1 MRVDGLG
8 FFNSPITCVFEIGLL
23 VLFKTVEPFGGNFTK
38 SPNKGAFYMRGNNKP
53 LSVRLSVWL
62 SLAFLLAIMLSG
74 SALAQVLYG
83 SIVGNVKD
91 NNGAV
96 VSGATVRITNKQT
109 NQSREVVTTSDG
121 SFNFPTVQTGRYE
134 VTVSKTGFKT
144 FSRENVEVT
153 LNNVTRTDVP
163 LEIGQVTE
171 TISVTADATL
181 LQTDRAEVR
190 AELTSQTLLNV
201 PIPPGRNY
209 QQLLRSLPGINPPE
223 NAHSVPTNPSRALQ
237 YNVNGTNR
245 SSNNVRIDGAS
256 QYNLFLPH
264 VTAYVPALESIET
277 VNVVTNNFDAE
288 QGLAG
293 GAAIN
298 VQIKSG
304 TNQLH
309 GSAFEYHDN
318 NLTKARPWNL
328 TPVNGVP
335 QDKPKRVYNQFGGT
349 LGGPIIKDK
358 LFYFASFEGT
368 NDRQL
373 GARLLTLPTA
383 EMRNG
388 DLSGGGLAI
397 YDPATGNSIGQNR
410 TAFAGG
416 IIPSNRIDPIAK
428 LILKDLPLPNRPG
441 FTNNYYATA
450 PYSFDRKTLDTK
462 VNYNPSEKF
471 TTYGRFSFL
480 TYKQLNPGALGPLDG
495 VGTAPQGGNTGVG
508 SGETY
513 GVTVAGVYTVNT
525 NFIIDANVGYTK
537 QGTSSEQGFLDQKIG
552 LDVLKIPG
560 TNGSRDFENGWPR
573 FAISGFA
580 NLGVQDAFMPYTRND
595 PQWVYVTN
603 FNWTR
608 RNHNIRFGMDIA
620 RQTLNHLQ
628 AEWNGGGTAEPGSG
642 GFVFGQGPTQ
652 LCNTPN
658 SAGTACSSFQQG
670 NQFNSFATFLLGY
683 YTSAGRTYLVEP
695 PIIFKSRAYSFYV
708 RDGWQVNQKLTL
720 TIGTRWEYYPMPQ
733 REDRGIER
741 YDFATNTMKVC
752 GVGDVPKDCGV
763 KLSKKLFSPRLGI
776 AWRISD
782 SFVLRTGY
790 GITYDPISLARTFR
804 TNYPMLL
811 AFNVVAPN
819 SAASAGLLKDG
830 IPPTPLVPITNGT
843 VSVPGSVNVLTL
855 GDSFKRPYIQSW
867 NLVLEKNIG
876 WGFTASAG
884 YIATRT
890 VGQSGQINM
899 NAGLVG
905 GGTASQPLNK
915 QFGRVASTNLQ
926 NGIAN
931 SHYDS
936 LQTNLKRR
944 FSNGLQLQASY
955 TWSKGIGLAGLGADN
970 DGALAINEPNF
981 RYLNRGIL
989 SINIPHNF
997 QFSGGWELPFGKG
1010 KRWVNDNKIGSAL
1023 AGGWQLSWLYGAF
1036 TGYPFS
1042 VSASGTSLNAPG
1054 SSQRADQVK
1063 SEVKK
1068 LGGIGAGNPYYD
1080 PYAFAPVTTARFG
1093 TVGFNTLTSPGT
1105 SNLDLGLFREFRITE
1120 GVKLQFRV
1128 EAFNATNTPHFAA
1141 PGGNASSPSRDSAGN
1156 ILLDANGRPRLNG
1169 FMEVTNTRSFGR
1181 EGIDERVFRFG
1192 LRLGF

>member
-1 MRVDGLG
+1 MK
-8 FFNSPITCVFEIGLL
+8 F
-23 VLFKTVEPFGGNFTK
+23 
-38 SPNKGAFYMRGNNKP
+38 
-53 LSVRLSVWL
+53 RLSFQWLSRAGL
-62 SLAFLLAIMLSG
+62 SLAALMAAALL
-74 SALAQVLYG
+74 SASANAQVLYG
-83 SIVGNVKD
+83 SMVGNVVD
-91 NNGAV
+91 NNGAAV
-96 VSGATVRITNKQT
+96 PSATVRITNKAT
-109 NQSREVVTTSDG
+109 NQSRETVTG
-121 SFNFPTVQTGRYE
+121 SEGTYNFSTVQTGFYDIS
-134 VTVSKTGFKT
+134 VSKNGFKT
-144 FSRENVEVT
+144 FTRSNVEVT
-153 LNNVTRTDVP
+153 LNNITRSDIS
-163 LEIGQVTE
+163 LEVGQVSE
-171 TISVTADATL
+171 TVSVTADAVL

-190 AELTSQTLLNV
+190 SELTSQTLLNL

-209 QQLLRSLPGINPPE
+209 QQLLRALPGINPPT
-223 NAHSVPTNPSRALQ
+223 NAHSIPTNPSRALQ
-237 YNVNGTNR
+237 YNVNGTTS

-304 TNQLH
+304 TNQIR

-318 NLTKARPWNL
+318 HLTKARPWNL
-328 TPVNGVP
+328 TPINGVP
-335 QDKPKRVYNQFGGT
+335 QDKPKRVFNQFGGT

-358 LFYFASFEGT
+358 LFYFGSFEGT

-373 GARLLTLPTA
+373 GNRLLTLPTA
-383 EMRNG
+383 EMRTGN
-388 DLSGGGLAI
+388 LSGGLGI
-397 YDPATGNSIGQNR
+397 FDPATGDSIGRNR
-410 TAFAGG
+410 TQFAGG
-416 IIPSNRIDPIAK
+416 IIPSNRIDPIAQ

-441 FTNNYYATA
+441 FQNNYYATGSYA
-450 PYSFDRKTLDTK
+450 FDRKTIDAK
-462 VNYNPSEKF
+462 VNYNVNEKL

-495 VGTAPQGGNTGVG
+495 VGVAPQGGNTGVG

-513 GVTVAGVYTVNT
+513 GMTVAGVYTVNT

-537 QGTSSEQGFLDQKIG
+537 QGTSSEQGFLDKKIG

-560 TNGSRDFENGWPR
+560 TNGTRDFENGWPR

-580 NLGVQDAFMPYTRND
+580 NLGVQDNFMPYTRND

-603 FNWTR
+603 FNWTK

-642 GFVFGQGPTQ
+642 GFQFGGGPTQ
-652 LCNTPN
+652 LCTAAN
-658 SAGTACSSFQQG
+658 SAGTACSTFQQG
-670 NQFNSFATFLLGY
+670 NQFNAFATFLLGY
-683 YTSAGRTYLVEP
+683 YTSAGRTFLVEP
-695 PIIFKSRAYSFYV
+695 PIIFKSQAYSFYI

-720 TIGTRWEYYPMPQ
+720 TYGTRYEYYPMPQ
-733 REDRGIER
+733 REGRGIER
-741 YDFATNTMKVC
+741 YDVNTNTMLVC

-763 KLSKKLFSPRLGI
+763 KLSKKLFSPRIGI
-776 AWRISD
+776 AYRFSD

-790 GITYDPISLARTFR
+790 GLTYDPISLARTFR

-819 SAASAGLLKDG
+819 TASPAGLLKNG
-830 IPPTPLVPITNGT
+830 IPATPLVPITNGRVT
-843 VSVPGSVNVLTL
+843 VPGTVNVLTL
-855 GDSFKRPYIQSW
+855 GDEFKRPYIQSW

-876 WGFTASAG
+876 WGFVANAG

-890 VGQSGQINM
+890 VGQSGQINL

-905 GGTASQPLNK
+905 GGTASQPLNQK
-915 QFGRVASTNLQ
+915 FGRVASTNLQ
-926 NGIAN
+926 NGMAN

-936 LQTNLKRR
+936 MQANLKRR

-955 TWSKGIGLAGLGADN
+955 TWSKAIGLAGLGGDN
-970 DGALAINEPNF
+970 DGALAIHEPNF
-981 RYLNRGIL
+981 RHLNRGIL
-989 SINIPHNF
+989 GINIPHNL
-997 QFSGGWELPFGKG
+997 QFSGAWELPFGKG
-1010 KRWVNDNKIGSAL
+1010 KRWLSGNAVASAL
-1023 AGGWQLSWLYGAF
+1023 TGGWQLSWLYGAF

-1042 VSASGTSLNAPG
+1042 VTSSGTSLNAPG
-1054 SSQRADQVK
+1054 STQRADQVK

-1068 LGGIGAGNPYYD
+1068 VGGIGVGTPFYD
-1080 PYAFAPVTTARFG
+1080 PTAFAPVTAARFG

-1105 SNLDLGLFREFRITE
+1105 SNLDLGLFREFNITE
-1120 GVKLQFRV
+1120 GIKLQFRA

-1141 PGGNASSPSRDSAGN
+1141 PGNNVSNPARDAAGN
-1156 ILLDANGRPRLNG
+1156 ILTDPVTGLPRLNG
-1169 FMEVTNTRSFGR
+1169 FMEVTAVRSYGR

-1192 LRLGF
+1192 LRLSF

>member
-1 MRVDGLG
+1 MQNLRSG
-8 FFNSPITCVFEIGLL
+8 SR
-23 VLFKTVEPFGGNFTK
+23 K
-38 SPNKGAFYMRGNNKP
+38 
-53 LSVRLSVWL
+53 
-62 SLAFLLAIMLSG
+62 LLAQSLPLAILLTLFLAPVS
-74 SALAQVLYG
+74 LAQVLYG
-83 SIVGNVKD
+83 SIVGNASD
-91 NNGAV
+91 NSGAV
-96 VSGATVRITNKQT
+96 VAGATVKITNKAT
-109 NQSREVVTTSDG
+109 NQVRETLTNESG
-121 SFNFPTVQTGRYE
+121 GYSFTAVQTGTWE
-134 VTVSKTGFKT
+134 ITISKQGFKT
-144 FSRENVEVT
+144 VTNANVLVT
-153 LNNVTRTDVP
+153 LNNVTRADLS
-163 LEIGQVTE
+163 LEVGQVMDTV
-171 TISVTADATL
+171 TVTAEAGL

-190 AELTSQTLLNV
+190 AELTSQTLQNI

-209 QQLLRSLPGINPPE
+209 QQLLRTLPGITPPT
-223 NAHSVPTNPSRALQ
+223 NAHSTPTNPSRALQ
-237 YNVNGTNR
+237 YNVNGTNS

-318 NLTKARPWNL
+318 HLTKAKPWNL
-328 TPVNGVP
+328 TPVNGVA

-349 LGGPIIKDK
+349 LGGPIKKDK
-358 LFYFASFEGT
+358 LFYFVSFEGT

-373 GARLLTLPTA
+373 GNRLLTLPTA

-388 DLSGGGLAI
+388 DLSGGGLGI
-397 YDPATGNSIGQNR
+397 YDPATGNAIGLNR

-416 IIPSNRIDPIAK
+416 IIPASRIDPIAK

-441 FTNNYYATA
+441 FNNNYYATA
-450 PYSFDRKTLDTK
+450 PFAFDRKTLDAK
-462 VNYNPSEKF
+462 INYNVNEKL

-480 TYKQLNPGALGPLDG
+480 NYKQLNPGALGPLDG

-508 SGETY
+508 SGNTY

-525 NFIIDANVGYTK
+525 NFIIDGNVGYTK

-560 TNGSRDFENGWPR
+560 TNGARDFENGWPR

-580 NLGVQDAFMPYTRND
+580 NMGVQDAFMPYTRND

-652 LCNTPN
+652 LCITAN
-658 SAGTACSSFQQG
+658 SAGTSCSSFQQG

-683 YTSAGRTYLVEP
+683 HTSAGRTFLVEP
-695 PIIFKSRAYSFYV
+695 PIIYKSQAYSFYL
-708 RDGWQVNQKLTL
+708 RDSWQVNQKLTVS
-720 TIGTRWEYYPMPQ
+720 IGTRYEYYPMPQ
-733 REDRGIER
+733 RADRGIER
-741 YDFATNTMKVC
+741 YDFATNTMLVC
-752 GVGDVPKDCGV
+752 GVGNVPEDCGV
-763 KLSKKLFSPRLGI
+763 KMSKKLFSPRLGI
-776 AWRISD
+776 AWRIND

-790 GITYDPISLARTFR
+790 GLTYDPISLARTFR

-811 AFNVVAPN
+811 AFNIVAPN
-819 SAASAGLLKDG
+819 SAAPAGLLKDG
-830 IPPTPLVPITNGT
+830 IPPTPTVPINNGR
-843 VSVPGSVNVLTL
+843 VAVPGTVNVLTL
-855 GDSFKRPYIQSW
+855 GDSFRRPYIQSW
-867 NLVLEKNIG
+867 NLVLEKSIG

-890 VGQSGQINM
+890 VGQSGRIDI
-899 NAGLVG
+899 NAGRVG
-905 GGTASQPLNK
+905 GGVASQPLNQ
-915 QFGRVASTNLQ
+915 QFGRRATTHLQ
-926 NGIAN
+926 NGLFN

-936 LQTNLKRR
+936 LQASLKRR
-944 FSNGLQLQASY
+944 FSNGLQLQANY
-955 TWSKGIGLAGLGADN
+955 TWSKGIGMAGLGGDN
-970 DGALAINEPNF
+970 DGTLAINEPNF
-981 RYLNRGIL
+981 IHLNRAIL
-989 SINIPHNF
+989 GINIPHNF
-997 QFSGGWELPFGKG
+997 QFSGAWELPFGKG
-1010 KRWVNDNKIGSAL
+1010 KRWASENAVASAL

-1042 VSASGTSLNAPG
+1042 VSASGTSLNAP
-1054 SSQRADQVK
+1054 SSAQRADQVK

-1080 PYAFAPVTTARFG
+1080 PTAFAPVTTPRFG

-1105 SNLDLGLFREFRITE
+1105 ANLDLGLFREFRITE
-1120 GVKLQFRV
+1120 GIKLQFRV

-1141 PGGNASSPSRDSAGN
+1141 PGGNVSAPSRDANGN

-1169 FMEVTNTRSFGR
+1169 FMEVTGVRSFGR

-1192 LRLGF
+1192 ARVSF

>member
-1 MRVDGLG
+1 MNSRLWLKRIMRRMAR
-8 FFNSPITCVFEIGLL
+8 IG
-23 VLFKTVEPFGGNFTK
+23 T
-38 SPNKGAFYMRGNNKP
+38 P
-53 LSVRLSVWL
+53 LSV
-62 SLAFLLAIMLSG
+62 LLIALMLPQLG
-74 SALAQVLYG
+74 QAQVLYG

-91 NNGAV
+91 NQDAV
-96 VSGATVRITNKQT
+96 VGSATVKITNKQT
-109 NQSREVVTTSDG
+109 NQTRETLTNAEG
-121 SFNFPTVQTGRYE
+121 SFNFSTVQTGTYDL
-134 VTVSKTGFKT
+134 TVSRQGFKT
-144 FSRENVEVT
+144 FTRTNLEVT
-153 LNNVTRTDVP
+153 LNSITRSDVS
-163 LEIGQVTE
+163 LELGQVSE
-171 TISVTADATL
+171 TVSVTAEASV

-190 AELTSQTLLNV
+190 AELTSQTLQNL

-209 QQLLRSLPGINPPE
+209 QQLLRALPGITPPN
-223 NAHSVPTNPSRALQ
+223 NAHSIPTNPSRALQ
-237 YNVNGTNR
+237 YNVNGTNS

-264 VTAYVPALESIET
+264 VTAYVPSLEAIET

-304 TNQLH
+304 TNNIH
-309 GSAFEYHDN
+309 GSAFEFHDN
-318 NLTKARPWNL
+318 SLTKARPWNL
-328 TPVNGVP
+328 TPINGVP

-358 LFYFASFEGT
+358 LFYFGSFEGT

-373 GARLLTLPTA
+373 GARFLTLPTA

-388 DLSGGGLAI
+388 DLSGGGLGI
-397 YDPATGNSIGQNR
+397 YDPATGNVIGQNR
-410 TAFAGG
+410 TAFTGG
-416 IIPSNRIDPIAK
+416 IIPNNRIDPIAK

-441 FTNNYYATA
+441 FTNNFYATA
-450 PYSFDRKTLDTK
+450 PYAFDRKTVDAK
-462 VNYNPSEKF
+462 VNYNVNEKF

-480 TYKQLNPGALGPLDG
+480 TYKQLNPGALGPVDG

-513 GVTVAGVYTVNT
+513 GMTVAGVYTVNT

-537 QGTSSEQGFLDQKIG
+537 QGTSSEQGFLDKKIG
-552 LDVLKIPG
+552 LDVLGIPG
-560 TNGSRDFENGWPR
+560 TNGTRDFENGWPR

-603 FNWTR
+603 FNWTK

-620 RQTLNHLQ
+620 RQTLNHVQ
-628 AEWNGGGTAEPGSG
+628 AEWNGGGTAEPGQG
-642 GFVFGQGPTQ
+642 GFLFGQGPTQ
-652 LCNTPN
+652 LCNTAN

-670 NQFNSFATFLLGY
+670 NLFNSFATFLLGY
-683 YTSAGRTYLVEP
+683 HTGAGRTFLVEP

-708 RDGWQVNQKLTL
+708 RDGWQVRPNLTVSL
-720 TIGTRWEYYPMPQ
+720 GTRYEYYPMPQ

-741 YDFATNTMKVC
+741 YDFATNTMLVC
-752 GVGDVPKDCGV
+752 GVGSVPKDCGV

-790 GITYDPISLARTFR
+790 GLTYDPISLARTFR

-811 AFNVVAPN
+811 AFNIVAPN
-819 SAASAGLLKDG
+819 SAAPAGLLKNG
-830 IPPTPLVPITNGT
+830 IPPTPLVPVNDGR
-843 VSVPGSVNVLTL
+843 VAVPNNVNVLTL

-876 WGFTASAG
+876 WGFVANAG

-890 VGQSGQINM
+890 VGQSGQINL

-905 GGTASQPLNK
+905 GGTASQPLNQK
-915 QFGRVASTNLQ
+915 FGRVASTNLQ
-926 NGIAN
+926 DGIAN

-936 LQTNLKRR
+936 LQTGLKRN
-944 FSNGLQLQASY
+944 FSKGLQLQATY
-955 TWSKGIGLAGLGADN
+955 TWSKAIGLAGLGGDN
-970 DGALAINEPNF
+970 DGALAIHEPNF
-981 RYLNRGIL
+981 RHLNRGVL
-989 SINIPHNF
+989 GINIPHNF
-997 QFSGGWELPFGKG
+997 QFSGVWELPFGKG
-1010 KRWVNDNKIGSAL
+1010 KRWLTDNAIASAL
-1023 AGGWQLSWLYGAF
+1023 TGGWQLNWLYGAF

-1042 VSASGTSLNAPG
+1042 VSSSGTSLNAPG

-1063 SEVKK
+1063 SDVQK
-1068 LGGIGAGNPYYD
+1068 LGGIGAGTPYYD
-1080 PYAFAPVTTARFG
+1080 PTAFAPVTTARFG

-1105 SNLDLGLFREFRITE
+1105 SNLDLGLFRQFRITE
-1120 GVKLQFRV
+1120 GISLQFRV

-1141 PGGNASSPSRDSAGN
+1141 PGGNVSSPSRDAAGN
-1156 ILLDANGRPRLNG
+1156 ILTDPVTGLPRLNG

>member
-1 MRVDGLG
+1 MNREKRTSLAKLAVWLC
-8 FFNSPITCVFEIGLL
+8 FALVLTCV
-23 VLFKTVEPFGGNFTK
+23 
-38 SPNKGAFYMRGNNKP
+38 S
-53 LSVRLSVWL
+53 
-62 SLAFLLAIMLSG
+62 SG
-74 SALAQVLYG
+74 IANAQVLYG
-83 SIVGNVKD
+83 SMVGNVVD
-91 NNGAV
+91 NNGAAV
-96 VSGATVRITNKQT
+96 PSATVKITNKAT
-109 NQSREVVTTSDG
+109 NQSRDAVTNSEG
-121 SFNFPTVQTGRYE
+121 AYNFSTVQTGFYDI
-134 VTVSKTGFKT
+134 TVSKTGFKT
-144 FSRENVEVT
+144 FTRSNQEVT
-153 LNNVTRTDVP
+153 LNNITRSDIA
-163 LEIGQVTE
+163 LEVGAVSE
-171 TISVTADATL
+171 TVSVTADSVL

-190 AELTSQTLLNV
+190 AELTSQTLQNL

-209 QQLLRSLPGINPPE
+209 QQLLRALPGITPPN
-223 NAHSVPTNPSRALQ
+223 NAHSIPTNPSRALQ
-237 YNVNGTNR
+237 YNVNGTNS

-264 VTAYVPALESIET
+264 VTAYVPSLEAIET

-304 TNQLH
+304 TNKMH
-309 GSAFEYHDN
+309 GSAFEYHDD

-328 TPVNGVP
+328 TPINGVA

-388 DLSGGGLAI
+388 DLSGGGLGI
-397 YDPATGNSIGQNR
+397 YDPATGNAIGQNR
-410 TAFAGG
+410 TAFTGG

-428 LILKDLPLPNRPG
+428 LILKDLPLPNRAG

-450 PYSFDRKTLDTK
+450 PYAFDRKTVDAK
-462 VNYNPSEKF
+462 VNYNINEKF

-513 GVTVAGVYTVNT
+513 GMTVAGVYTVNT

-537 QGTSSEQGFLDQKIG
+537 QGTSSQQGFLDKKIG
-552 LDVLKIPG
+552 LDVLGIPG
-560 TNGSRDFENGWPR
+560 TNGARDFENGWPR

-603 FNWTR
+603 FSWTK
-608 RNHNIRFGMDIA
+608 RNHNIRWGMDIA
-620 RQTLNHLQ
+620 RQTLNHVQ
-628 AEWNGGGTAEPGSG
+628 AEWNGGGTAEPGQG
-642 GFVFGQGPTQ
+642 GFVFGTGPTQ
-652 LCNTPN
+652 LCTAANA
-658 SAGTACSSFQQG
+658 AGTACSSFQQG
-670 NQFNSFATFLLGY
+670 NQFNAFGTFLLGY
-683 YTSAGRTYLVEP
+683 HTGAGRTYLVEP
-695 PIIFKSRAYSFYV
+695 PIIYKSRAYSFYV
-708 RDGWQVNQKLTL
+708 RDAWQVNQKLTL
-720 TIGTRWEYYPMPQ
+720 SIGTRYEYYPMP
-733 REDRGIER
+733 RRADRGIER

-752 GVGDVPKDCGV
+752 GVGNVPEDCGV

-776 AWRISD
+776 AWRIND
-782 SFVLRTGY
+782 STVLRTGY
-790 GITYDPISLARTFR
+790 GLTYDPISLARTFR

-811 AFNVVAPN
+811 AFNIVAPN
-819 SAASAGLLKDG
+819 SAAPAGLLKNG
-830 IPPTPLVPITNGT
+830 IPATPLVPINNGT
-843 VSVPGSVNVLTL
+843 VAVPGTVNVLTL

-876 WGFTASAG
+876 LGFVASAG

-890 VGQSGQINM
+890 VGQSGQINL

-905 GGTASQPLNK
+905 GGTASQPLNQK
-915 QFGRVASTNLQ
+915 FGRVASTNLQ
-926 NGIAN
+926 DGIAN

-955 TWSKGIGLAGLGADN
+955 TWSKAIGLAGLGGDN
-970 DGALAINEPNF
+970 DGTLAISEPNF
-981 RYLNRGIL
+981 RNLNRGVL
-989 SINIPHNF
+989 GINIPQNF
-997 QFSGGWELPFGKG
+997 QFSGAWELPFGKG
-1010 KRWVNDNKIGSAL
+1010 KRWLAGNAVASAVT
-1023 AGGWQLSWLYGAF
+1023 GGWQLSWLYGAF

-1042 VSASGTSLNAPG
+1042 VTASGTSLNAPG
-1054 SSQRADQVK
+1054 STQRADQVK
-1063 SEVKK
+1063 ADVQK
-1068 LGGIGAGNPYYD
+1068 LGGIGVGKPYYD
-1080 PYAFAPVTTARFG
+1080 PTAFAPVTTARFG

-1120 GVKLQFRV
+1120 GIKLQFRA
-1128 EAFNATNTPHFAA
+1128 EAFNATNTPHFSA
-1141 PGGNASSPSRDSAGN
+1141 PGNNASSPSRDAAGN
-1156 ILLDANGRPRLNG
+1156 ILTDPATGLPRLNG
-1169 FMEVTNTRSFGR
+1169 FMEVTSTRSFGR

-1192 LRLGF
+1192 LRLSF

>member
-1 MRVDGLG
+1 M
-8 FFNSPITCVFEIGLL
+8 NSRLWLKRIVRRTACIAVPLAALVMALL
-23 VLFKTVEPFGGNFTK
+23 LPQAGH
-38 SPNKGAFYMRGNNKP
+38 
-53 LSVRLSVWL
+53 
-62 SLAFLLAIMLSG
+62 
-74 SALAQVLYG
+74 AQVLYG

-91 NNGAV
+91 NQDAV
-96 VSGATVRITNKQT
+96 VGSATVKITNKQT
-109 NQSREVVTTSDG
+109 NQSRETLTNSEG
-121 SFNFPTVQTGRYE
+121 AFNFSTVQTGMYDI
-134 VTVSKTGFKT
+134 TVSKQGFKT
-144 FSRENVEVT
+144 LTRSNLEVT
-153 LNNVTRTDVP
+153 LNSITRSDIS
-163 LEIGQVTE
+163 LEVGQVTE
-171 TISVTADATL
+171 TVSVTADATL

-190 AELTSQTLLNV
+190 AELTSQTLQNL

-209 QQLLRSLPGINPPE
+209 QQLLRALPGITPPN
-223 NAHSVPTNPSRALQ
+223 NAHSIPTNPSRALQ
-237 YNVNGTNR
+237 YNVNGTTS

-264 VTAYVPALESIET
+264 VTAYVPSLEAIET

-304 TNQLH
+304 TNNIH

-318 NLTKARPWNL
+318 HLTKARPWNL
-328 TPVNGVP
+328 TPLNGVP

-358 LFYFASFEGT
+358 LFYFGSFEGT

-373 GARLLTLPTA
+373 GNRLLTLPTA
-383 EMRNG
+383 EMRRG
-388 DLSGGGLAI
+388 DLSGGGLGI
-397 YDPATGNSIGQNR
+397 YDPATGDSIGRNR
-410 TAFAGG
+410 TQFAGG
-416 IIPSNRIDPIAK
+416 IIPTNRLDPIA
-428 LILKDLPLPNRPG
+428 LAILKDLPLPNRPG
-441 FTNNYYATA
+441 FTNNYYATGSYA
-450 PYSFDRKTLDTK
+450 FDRKTVDAK
-462 VNYNPSEKF
+462 VNYNVNEKL

-495 VGTAPQGGNTGVG
+495 VGVAPQGGNTGVG

-513 GVTVAGVYTVNT
+513 GMTVAGVYTVNT

-537 QGTSSEQGFLDQKIG
+537 QGTSSEQGFLDKKIG

-603 FNWTR
+603 FNWTK

-620 RQTLNHLQ
+620 RQTLNHVQ
-628 AEWNGGGTAEPGSG
+628 AEWNGGGNAEPGQG
-642 GFVFGQGPTQ
+642 GFQFGTGPTQ
-652 LCNTPN
+652 LCNTGN
-658 SAGTACSSFQQG
+658 AAGTSCSNFQQG

-683 YTSAGRTYLVEP
+683 HTLAGRTFLVDP

-708 RDGWQVNQKLTL
+708 RDGWQVNQKLTVS
-720 TIGTRWEYYPMPQ
+720 IGTRYEYYPMPQ

-741 YDFATNTMKVC
+741 YDFATNTMRVC
-752 GVGDVPKDCGV
+752 GVGSVPKDCGV

-776 AWRISD
+776 AWRIND
-782 SFVLRTGY
+782 STVLRTGY
-790 GITYDPISLARTFR
+790 GLTYDPISLARTFR

-811 AFNVVAPN
+811 AFNIVAPN
-819 SAASAGLLKDG
+819 SAAPAGLLRDG
-830 IPPTPLVPITNGT
+830 IPATPLVPINDGR
-843 VSVPGSVNVLTL
+843 VAVPGTVNVLTL

-867 NLVLEKNIG
+867 NLVLEKKVG
-876 WGFTASAG
+876 WGFVANAG

-890 VGQSGQINM
+890 VGQSGQINL

-905 GGTASQPLNK
+905 GGTASQPLNQK
-915 QFGRVASTNLQ
+915 FGRVASTNLQ
-926 NGIAN
+926 DGIAN

-936 LQTNLKRR
+936 LQTGLKRN
-944 FSNGLQLQASY
+944 FSGGLQLQASY
-955 TWSKGIGLAGLGADN
+955 TWSKAIGLAGLGGDN
-970 DGALAINEPNF
+970 DGALAIQEPNF
-981 RYLNRGIL
+981 RNLNRGVL
-989 SINIPHNF
+989 GINIPHNF
-997 QFSGGWELPFGKG
+997 QFSGVWALPFGKG
-1010 KRWVNDNKIGSAL
+1010 KRWLGDNAVVSAVT
-1023 AGGWQLSWLYGAF
+1023 GGWQFNWLYGAF

-1054 SSQRADQVK
+1054 STQRADQVK
-1063 SEVKK
+1063 SEVTK
-1068 LGGIGAGNPYYD
+1068 LGGIGVGTPYYD
-1080 PYAFAPVTTARFG
+1080 PTAFAPVTAARFG

-1141 PGGNASSPSRDSAGN
+1141 PGGNVSSPSRDANGN
-1156 ILLDANGRPRLNG
+1156 ILTDPATGLPRLNG
-1169 FMEVTNTRSFGR
+1169 FMEVTGTRAFGR